1 MSQRLFSTGTAR
13 GGTGLVA
20 HMLSAHSAVRIASD
34 PLLAL
39 YKSLRNAAV
48 RASTQANVQ
57 AFDIESPLGD
67 GYFTDERRTVLEL
80 VEQADLNMALDG
92 AEWPELKRVLK
103 KRAQLA
109 SADLAPYMETLAG
122 STYREAFENSFA
134 MIEQVRR
141 GAEPLAWVGIHDNWT
156 VEFFLPLARAFPE
169 ARFVI
174 VIRDPRA
181 VFNSNLKEPDQ
192 SKVTRL
198 VSYARCHRKLMAFAT
213 YFQTLPIFKNR
224 LFVLRYEDLTTEP
237 ERFCQSLCAFLNI
250 DYQPGMLDTTT
261 YVNYATGGVH
271 DGLSNFEPNAQ
282 GFVPA
287 RIDRWKKHLSPE
299 QVDLMDWLC
308 GPEMALFGYST
319 ERVRPADP
327 APASC
332 LPTLIDEMARP
343 SSWRVDF
350 ADPIRDYGFELF
362 RRDVLNRRPDLG
374 AATDD
379 VLKRCFLFPEVF
391 VRLTAKA
398 GDAK

>member
-1 MSQRLFSTGTAR
+1 MSQHLFSTGTAR

-48 RASTQANVQ
+48 RTSSQEYLQ

-80 VEQADLNMALDG
+80 VQQADLNMPLDA

-103 KRAQLA
+103 KRALLA
-109 SADLAPYMETLAG
+109 SADLVPHMDSLAG
-122 STYREAFENSFA
+122 DTYREAFESSFA
-134 MIEQVRR
+134 LIERVRQST
-141 GAEPLAWVGIHDNWT
+141 EPLAWVGIHDNWT
-156 VEFFLPLARAFPE
+156 VEFFLPLARAFPQ

-181 VFNSNLKEPDQ
+181 VFNSNLREPDQ
-192 SKVTRL
+192 SKVARL
-198 VSYARCHRKLMAFAT
+198 VSYARCHRKLMAVAA
-213 YFQTLPIFKNR
+213 YFETLPIFKDR
-224 LFVLRYEDLTTEP
+224 LFVLRYEDLLNEP
-237 ERFCQSLCAFLNI
+237 QRFCRSLCAFLLV
-250 DYQPGMLDTTT
+250 DYQSGMLDTTT
-261 YVNYATGGVH
+261 YINYATGGVH

-287 RIDRWKKHLSPE
+287 RIDRWKKHLSPG
-299 QVDLMDWLC
+299 QVDLMDLLC
-308 GPEMALFGYST
+308 GPEMAMFGYAT

-327 APASC
+327 APGSC
-332 LPTLIDEMARP
+332 LTTLIDETARP

-350 ADPIRDYGFELF
+350 GDPVRDYGFELF
-362 RRDVLNRRPDLG
+362 RRDVLNGRADLG
-374 AATDD
+374 SARED
-379 VLKRCFLFPEVF
+379 VLRRCFLFPEVF
-391 VRLTAKA
+391 ARLTAEGGA
-398 GDAK
+398 AK